1 MHMKKINVL
10 YIHGGMTFKNE
21 KDFLQYIVKTRGVST
36 KNRKYWS
43 KDYLPKALGSEFEVT
58 TPRMPLQDWAQYRHW
73 ESYFER
79 YLPLLNKDFMLI
91 GESLGAIFL
100 AKYLSENKLKQKA
113 LSVYLIGAP
122 FDDTLPHEDLVG
134 GFKLNADLSLLEK
147 NCKNLYLIFSKD
159 DDVIPV
165 SHAEKFRKKLHGA
178 KILILKNKR
187 GHFNVEKFPEI
198 VKMIKADVVRK

>member
-1 MHMKKINVL
+1 MKKTSVL
-10 YIHGGMTFKNE
+10 YLHGGMTFKNE
-21 KDFLQYIVKTRGVST
+21 KDFLKYILKERGVST
-36 KNRKYWS
+36 KNRVRWS
-43 KDYLPKALGSEFEVT
+43 SAYLPQALGSKFEVT
-58 TPRMPLQDWAQYRHW
+58 NPRMPLQDWAQYKHW
-73 ESYFER
+73 APYFER
-79 YLPLLNKDFMLI
+79 FLPLLNDNYILI

-100 AKYLSENKLKQKA
+100 AKYLSEHKLKREA
-113 LSVYLIGAP
+113 LSVYLVGAP

-134 GFKLNADLSLLEK
+134 GFKLKNDLSLLEQ

-165 SHAEKFRKKLHGA
+165 AHAEKFRKKLKDA

-198 VKMIKADVVRK
+198 VKMIKADDAAI